1 MAKINTLLSQRLKT
15 ASEKFSKMTNL
26 VELSSSG
33 NLSSFAGVFRI
44 TTLNETEKQTLK
56 DILNQYKNENQE
68 VIQDLEYLSSL
79 TAEVKA
85 INSQAIILHGE
96 RIQKAQQILTSYQE
110 GAFSAWL
117 ICTYGNRQTPYNF
130 LQYYELY
137 SAIDVSLQSRL
148 DLIPRQAAYSLAS
161 RQGPLAQKQHI
172 IKTYQGQSKQELLE
186 LIRITFP
193 LSIKDKRAQDVA
205 NITILNLQKI
215 LVLIKKPTFFPTNK
229 QKQQLLSLLKE
240 LKTSVESLH
249 D

>member
-1 MAKINTLLSQRLKT
+1 
-15 ASEKFSKMTNL
+15 MTNL

-44 TTLNETEKQTLK
+44 TTLNETENQTLK

-68 VIQDLEYLSSL
+68 VVQDLEYLSSL

-137 SAIDVSLQSRL
+137 RAIPVSLQTQL

-205 NITILNLQKI
+205 NITLLGLKKI
-215 LVLIKKPTFFPTNK
+215 LGQIKKSNFCPTTK
-229 QKQQLLSLLKE
+229 QKQQLFGLLKE

>member
-1 MAKINTLLSQRLKT
+1 MAKINSLLSQRLKT
-15 ASEKFSKMTNL
+15 ASEKLSKMTNL

-44 TTLNETEKQTLK
+44 TALNETEKQTLK
-56 DILNQYKNENQE
+56 NILDQYKNKNQE
-68 VIQDLEYLSSL
+68 VVQDLEYLSSL

-96 RIQKAQQILTSYQE
+96 RIKKAQQILTSYQE

-137 SAIDVSLQSRL
+137 SAIPASMQAQL
-148 DLIPRQAAYSLAS
+148 DLLPRQAAYSLAS

-205 NITILNLQKI
+205 NMTILSLQKI
-215 LVLIKKPTFFPTNK
+215 LVQIKKPTFFPTSK
-229 QKQQLLSLLKE
+229 QKQQLFSLLKE

>member
-68 VIQDLEYLSSL
+68 VVQDLEYLSSL

-137 SAIDVSLQSRL
+137 RAIPVSLQTQL

-205 NITILNLQKI
+205 NITILGLKKI
-215 LVLIKKPTFFPTNK
+215 LVQIKKSAFCPTNK

>member
-1 MAKINTLLSQRLKT
+1 MAKINSLLSQRLKT
-15 ASEKFSKMTNL
+15 ASEKLSKMTSL
-26 VELSSSG
+26 VELSSNG

-44 TTLNETEKQTLK
+44 TALNEKETQTLK
-56 DILNQYKNENQE
+56 KILDQYKNKNQE

-85 INSQAIILHGE
+85 INNQAIILHGE
-96 RIQKAQQILTSYQE
+96 RIKKAQHILTAYQE

-137 SAIDVSLQSRL
+137 SAIPTSLQAQL

-161 RQGPLAQKQHI
+161 RQGSLVQKQQI
-172 IKTYQGQSKQELLE
+172 IKTYQGQSKQEILE

-205 NITILNLQKI
+205 NIAILDLKKI
-215 LVLIKKPTFFPTNK
+215 LTQIKKPTFCPTDK
-229 QKQQLLSLLKE
+229 QKQQFLSLIKQLKI
-240 LKTSVESLH
+240 SVESPH